1 MKQFLEV
8 DVVDTQGDVI
18 ISPGL
23 KVRHK
28 DSQFEYTVDSVTKDG
43 EAVNV
48 VLKMPE
54 APRVEPQQIEPEVL
68 DSTGAPADRSMVY
81 ELDPDAIYFEPEEED
96 TGDLLVVSQEEF
108 ESEYEV
114 K

>member
-1 MKQFLEV
+1 MRQFNES
-8 DVVDTQGDVI
+8 DVVDEEGRII

-28 DSQFEYTVDSVTKDG
+28 KSQFEYTVDGVVQDG
-43 EAVNV
+43 EEISV
-48 VLKMPE
+48 VLNLPE
-54 APRVEPQQIEPEVL
+54 EPRVEPPTADPEVL
-68 DSTGAPADRSMVY
+68 DSYSLDSGKAMY
-81 ELDPDAIYFEPEEED
+81 EIGEEGLYLEPEEED
-96 TGDLLVVSQEEF
+96 ESDLLVVPQKEF